1 MRHDSEC
8 KCVKADESCFANLVV
23 SEIKG
28 ESDDAMLIATPL
40 VSPAFALDLVT
51 YSVEFRSALQKIHN
65 HFIVSWNLKIRQY
78 TSSSSR
84 AKKTIT
90 MVPEV
95 GIVFVLYSLLNAINT
110 IFYNK

>member
-28 ESDDAMLIATPL
+28 KSDDAMLIATPL

-51 YSVEFRSALQKIHN
+51 YSVEFGSALQKTHN
-65 HFIVSWNLKIRQY
+65 HFIVS
-78 TSSSSR
+78 
-84 AKKTIT
+84 
-90 MVPEV
+90 
-95 GIVFVLYSLLNAINT
+95 
-110 IFYNK
+110 